1 MVETVRD
8 FYFNQINYTKDKLK
22 EATWVRNMPNYLR
35 NTLFIK
41 NKKIEEIRKKEY
53 SVIFLIMRI

>member
-22 EATWVRNMPNYLR
+22 EANWVRNMPNYLR

-41 NKKIEEIRKKEY
+41 NKKIEEIRKKE
-53 SVIFLIMRI
+53 